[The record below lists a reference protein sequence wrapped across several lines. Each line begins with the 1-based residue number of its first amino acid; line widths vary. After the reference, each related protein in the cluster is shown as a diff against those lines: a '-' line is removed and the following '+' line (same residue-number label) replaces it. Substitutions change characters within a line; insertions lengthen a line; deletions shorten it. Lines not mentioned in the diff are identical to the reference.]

1 MAKSDDFNS
10 IRANIEAGNF
20 APVYLLHG
28 DEGYFID
35 KITDMLLDRV
45 LTADE
50 RDFNL
55 FQYFSADV
63 ENLGEVVS
71 VCRRYPMFGER
82 QLVLLREAQMLK
94 QNVSLTKYEQL
105 EAYLAHPLQSTIF
118 VITMKG
124 KKADSRARWVKQIQ
138 EAGGVV
144 FESKR
149 VPDYE
154 LTKFLPGFLK
164 ETGMKFEPDAIQ
176 MLADYIGSD
185 LSRLMSEVDKLRLS
199 AGGHAV
205 TSALVAKHIGIS
217 KEFNPF
223 ELVNAVAIKDF
234 KKCELIRRYFA
245 QNPKDNPIQVT
256 LSVLFTFFSNLMLSH
271 YATDKS
277 VNGLMREVG
286 MNFPQAKTMVEAM
299 RRYNAWKAMS
309 NISLIREYDAQQK
322 GAREAF
328 MPDDEA
334 LKELLYLLMH

>member
-1 MAKSDDFNS
+1 MAKSDDFNT
-10 IRANIEAGNF
+10 IRANIEAGTF

-35 KITDMLLDRV
+35 RITDMLLDRV
-45 LTADE
+45 LTAEE

-55 FQYFSADV
+55 FQYYAADV

-71 VCRRYPMFGER
+71 ACRRYPMFGER

-94 QNVSLTKYEQL
+94 QNVTLTKYEQL
-105 EAYLAHPLQSTIF
+105 EAYLAHPLESTVF

-138 EAGGVV
+138 AAGGVV

-154 LTKFLPGFLK
+154 LPKFLPGFLR
-164 ETGMKFEPDAIQ
+164 ETGMTFEPDAIQ

-185 LSRLMSEVDKLRLS
+185 LARLMSEMDKLRLS
-199 AGGHAV
+199 IGNHPV
-205 TSALVAKHIGIS
+205 TTAAIAQHIGIS

-223 ELVNAVAIKDF
+223 ELVNAVAVKDF
-234 KKCELIRRYFA
+234 KRCEIIRRYFA
-245 QNPKDNPIQVT
+245 QNPKDNPIQIT
-256 LSVLFTFFSNLMLSH
+256 LSVLFTFFSNLMLAH
-271 YATDKS
+271 YAQDKS
-277 VNGLMREVG
+277 LNGLMREVG
-286 MNFPQAKTMVEAM
+286 MSYPQAKVMVEAL

-309 NISLIREYDAQQK
+309 AISLIREYDAQQK
-322 GAREAF
+322 GARNAV

-334 LKELLYLLMH
+334 LKELLYKLMH